1 MESGIKVI
9 ITLSH
14 TSIQFEYVEEGAMRP
29 FFNEWPDPVPL
40 AFLCSDSEIIIGEE
54 ARRAYA
60 SGNTDAF
67 IDLFSLIK
75 SGQKVRIFG
84 TESIDSNKL
93 LLRAIEEQ
101 FKRFLRQTLLGRYGE
116 LDALR
121 SSLPVIFA
129 VENDI
134 MDNERTYLLNLF
146 RDGGYACA
154 DIKSYDEVIIS
165 YFEAPGKHIAIANA
179 QGGNLYISLEENPGA
194 GVDRFCLNDFGMDP
208 RVERIAEKI
217 WEQVSADSYTLQKE
231 DEMARLKKAAAD
243 FIGSGKSETEDC
255 LTLSDGCGYD
265 YYLSRIMVDSLSTE
279 KSGRLRTLFNEIL
292 DRKNIDRSELKL
304 ILRGE
309 TVGNSYFKDS
319 LCTGIPDCI
328 EVNDDVR
335 KKVKLLLFSIRVPS
349 IPKGSKTEPT
359 ELRCKPPVKGGLSES
374 EETSMPGS
382 SSVHGVVNK
391 REIREMLAD
400 ILGKCSGGLA
410 EKALDRWKEFNHKY
424 GEAELDGRLGE
435 LYARTSAKI
444 DALRSNVNRTGA
456 IHSIVRTASDESVE
470 RERHWATVSNNK
482 DRSDGDT
489 KKYVRGIEL
498 LKKRKFREARDEFK
512 ACGDVDNAKKANA
525 LVRPTRAIKARFAA
539 LKACSDVRNV
549 SQAKTAITEIRE
561 FLRLVKALPVQ
572 VDCTPEEN
580 LLRDYEAIK

>member
-1 MESGIKVI
+1 MESVIKVI

-29 FFNEWPDPVPL
+29 FFNECPDPVPL
-40 AFLCSDSEIIIGEE
+40 AFLCSDNEIIIGEE
-54 ARRAYA
+54 ARRAYT

-75 SGQKVRIFG
+75 SGRKVRIFG

-179 QGGNLYISLEENPGA
+179 QGGNLYVSLKVNPGA
-194 GVDRFCLNDFGMDP
+194 GVERFCLNDFGKDP
-208 RVERIAEKI
+208 RVGRIAEKI

-255 LTLSDGCGYD
+255 LTLSDGRGYD

-319 LCTGIPDCI
+319 LCTGIRDCI
-328 EVNDDVR
+328 EVNDDSR
-335 KKVKLLLFSIRVPS
+335 KKVKLLLTSIRVPT
-349 IPKGSKTEPT
+349 IQKGSKTEPI
-359 ELRCKPPVKGGLSES
+359 ELICKPPVKGGLSES
-374 EETSMPGS
+374 EETSMPGP

-410 EKALDRWKEFNHKY
+410 EKALDRWKEFNHRY

-435 LYARTSAKI
+435 LYAKTSAKI
-444 DALRSNVNRTGA
+444 DALKSNNRTGV
-456 IHSIVRTASDESVE
+456 IRSVVSTASDESVE
-470 RERHWATVSNNK
+470 RERHRATVSNTKNQ
-482 DRSDGDT
+482 SDGDA
-489 KKYVRGIEL
+489 KKCVRGLEL
-498 LKKRKFREARDEFK
+498 LKERKFREARDEFK
-512 ACGDVDNAKKANA
+512 ACGDVDNAKRADA
-525 LVRPTRAIKARFAA
+525 LVRPTRAVKARFAA
-539 LKACSDVRNV
+539 LKACRDVRNV
-549 SQAKTAITEIRE
+549 TQAKAAITEIRD

-572 VDCTPEEN
+572 VDCAPEEN
-580 LLRDYEAIK
+580 LLKDYEAIK

>member
-1 MESGIKVI
+1 
-9 ITLSH
+9 
-14 TSIQFEYVEEGAMRP
+14 MRP
-29 FFNEWPDPVPL
+29 FFNECPDPVPL
-40 AFLCSDSEIIIGEE
+40 AFLCSDNEIIMGEE

-75 SGQKVRIFG
+75 SGRKVRIFG

-154 DIKSYDEVIIS
+154 DIKSYDEVIIC

-179 QGGNLYISLEENPGA
+179 QGGNLYVSLKVNPGA
-194 GVDRFCLNDFGMDP
+194 GVERFCLNDFGMDP
-208 RVERIAEKI
+208 RVGRIAEKI

-243 FIGSGKSETEDC
+243 FISSGKSETEDC
-255 LTLSDGCGYD
+255 LTLSDGRGYD

-328 EVNDDVR
+328 EVNDDIR
-335 KKVKLLLFSIRVPS
+335 KKVKLLLSSIRVPS

-359 ELRCKPPVKGGLSES
+359 ELIFKPPVNGGLSES
-374 EETSMPGS
+374 EETSMPG
-382 SSVHGVVNK
+382 SVHGVVNK

-435 LYARTSAKI
+435 LYAKTSAKI
-444 DALRSNVNRTGA
+444 DALKSNVNRTGA
-456 IHSIVRTASDESVE
+456 IHSVVSSSSDESVE
-470 RERHWATVSNNK
+470 RECHRATVSNTK
-482 DRSDGDT
+482 DQSDGDA
-489 KKYVRGIEL
+489 KKCLRGLEL
-498 LKKRKFREARDEFK
+498 LKERKFREARDEFK
-512 ACGDVDNAKKANA
+512 ACGDVDNAKKADA

-539 LKACSDVRNV
+539 LKACGDVRNV
-549 SQAKTAITEIRE
+549 SQAKAAITEIRD